1 MAEKRKYFWLKLK
14 KDFFKRHD
22 IRVIEGMDNG
32 KDYVL
37 FYLKLL
43 VESIDHDGSL
53 RFNDMI
59 PYDDKMLS
67 SVTNTNI
74 DIVRSAIQIFKA
86 LGLIEILDDKTI
98 YMKQIESFIG
108 SETNWA
114 KEKRLQ
120 RTEKADIV
128 HQLSTSSPPQVH
140 QEYRDKSIENRDK
153 SIEIEKEIDK
163 EKESIKK
170 KKIPPTIE
178 DITSYCDERKNG
190 IDPQHFFDYNEARG
204 WVIGKNKMKDWK
216 AAIRTWEKNQK
227 SKQTDDWRNF

>member
-43 VESIDHDGSL
+43 VESIDHDGNL

-98 YMKQIESFIG
+98 YMKQIENLIG

-120 RTEKADIV
+120 RAEKADIV

-140 QEYRDKSIENRDK
+140 QEYRDKSIEYRDK
-153 SIEIEKEIDK
+153 SIEIEKE
-163 EKESIKK
+163 
-170 KKIPPTIE
+170 
-178 DITSYCDERKNG
+178 
-190 IDPQHFFDYNEARG
+190 
-204 WVIGKNKMKDWK
+204 
-216 AAIRTWEKNQK
+216 K
-227 SKQTDDWRNF
+227 SKRNKKLFVEDSIEFQLSKKMLVS

>member
-43 VESIDHDGSL
+43 VESIDHDGNL

-98 YMKQIESFIG
+98 YMKQIENLIG

-128 HQLSTSSPPQVH
+128 HLLSTSCPP
-140 QEYRDKSIENRDK
+140 RDKSIENRDK